1 MSRRLVYVM
10 GPSGVGKDSV
20 MGWLKAQAPAGPVVH
35 FARRTVTRP
44 GDAGGE
50 DHEALGVETFEQ
62 QKQADAFALHWQANG
77 LHYGVRHGQLEP
89 LRRGQWV
96 LVNGSRGHLPQ
107 ALRAYPDMTVVHIT
121 AQPDTVRRRLL
132 ERGRETADE
141 VEARLQRA
149 LAFVAPPGAHRI
161 ANDGPLQD
169 AGLALLQILG
179 LSAQA
184 SCKAVS
190 APSEPPP

>member
-20 MGWLKAQAPAGPVVH
+20 LGWLKAQAPAAPVVH

-44 GDAGGE
+44 VNAGGE
-50 DHEALGVETFEQ
+50 AHEALSVEAFEQ
-62 QKQADAFALHWQANG
+62 QVRAGAFALHWQANG
-77 LHYGVRHGQLEP
+77 LCYGVRHGQLAP
-89 LRRGQWV
+89 LRQGHNV

-121 AQPDTVRRRLL
+121 ARPDTVRRRLQ

-149 LAFVAPPGAHRI
+149 LSFSAPQGAHRI

-169 AGLALLQILG
+169 AGEALLHILG
-179 LSAQA
+179 RLDTPWA
-184 SCKAVS
+184 
-190 APSEPPP
+190 

>member
-20 MGWLKAQAPAGPVVH
+20 LDWLKVHAPAKPVVH

-44 GDAGGE
+44 VNAGGE
-50 DHEALGVETFEQ
+50 AHEALCVDAFEQ

-77 LHYGVRHGQLEP
+77 LRYGVRHGQLEP

-96 LVNGSRGHLPQ
+96 LVNGSRAHLPH

-121 AQPDTVRRRLL
+121 ARPDTVRQRLL
-132 ERGRETADE
+132 GRGRETADE

-149 LAFVAPPGAHRI
+149 RAFVAPPGAHAI

-169 AGLALLQILG
+169 AGMALLQILG
-179 LSAQA
+179 RIDTSAG
-184 SCKAVS
+184 
-190 APSEPPP
+190 P

>member
-20 MGWLKAQAPAGPVVH
+20 LGWLKAHAPADPVVH

-44 GDAGGE
+44 VDAGGE
-50 DHEALGVETFEQ
+50 AHEALSVEAFEQ
-62 QKQADAFALHWQANG
+62 QVQTNAFALHWRANG
-77 LHYGVRHGQLEP
+77 LRYGVRHGQLAP
-89 LRRGQWV
+89 LRQGQWV

-121 AQPDTVRRRLL
+121 ARPDTVRQRLL
-132 ERGRETADE
+132 ARGRETADE

-149 LAFVAPPGAHRI
+149 QAFVAPPGTHGI
-161 ANDGPLQD
+161 ANDGPLRD

-179 LSAQA
+179 RPDTRMGA
-184 SCKAVS
+184 
-190 APSEPPP
+190 

>member
-20 MGWLKAQAPAGPVVH
+20 LGWLKAHAPAGPMVH

-44 GDAGGE
+44 ADAGGE
-50 DHEALGVETFEQ
+50 DHEALCGEAFEQ
-62 QKQADAFALHWQANG
+62 QAQADAFALHWQANG
-77 LHYGVRHGQLEP
+77 LRYGVRHGQLAP
-89 LRRGQWV
+89 LRQGRCV

-121 AQPDTVRRRLL
+121 ALPDAVRQRLL
-132 ERGRETADE
+132 ERGRETAEE

-149 LAFVAPPGAHRI
+149 RAFVAPPGAHRI

-179 LSAQA
+179 RLDTQVGA
-184 SCKAVS
+184 
-190 APSEPPP
+190 